1 MPPPRQALAQLLE
14 QSAPHRYVAILAYTT
29 PSPKIDAALR
39 ALRKAI
45 MVRHHIATTAG
56 YGPRYLHSTGQL
68 HKGGPNSGLFLE
80 LVDAMKPDL
89 PIPEQSYTFGT
100 LAQAQALGDLQSLHS
115 HQRPAVRISLGAD
128 PVRTIRRLVAL
139 LTPSA
144 RAGRKKPATTRPT
157 PSARRARR

>member
-1 MPPPRQALAQLLE
+1 MKTLT
-14 QSAPHRYVAILAYTT
+14 SI
-29 PSPKIDAALR
+29 AAAVSLVVLT
-39 ALRKAI
+39 AAGPAWA
-45 MVRHHIATTAG
+45 AT
-56 YGPRYLHSTGQL
+56 
-68 HKGGPNSGLFLE
+68 E
-80 LVDAMKPDL
+80 
-89 PIPEQSYTFGT
+89 
-100 LAQAQALGDLQSLHS
+100 AQAQALGDLQSLHS